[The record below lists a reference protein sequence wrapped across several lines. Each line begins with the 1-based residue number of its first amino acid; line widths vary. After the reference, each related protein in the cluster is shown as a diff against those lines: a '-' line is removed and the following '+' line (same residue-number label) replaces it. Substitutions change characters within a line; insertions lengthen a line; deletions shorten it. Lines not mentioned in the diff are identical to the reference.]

1 MRREDLIKLD
11 EEMVGAFVD
20 HDTDRIL
27 SHCADD
33 VLMVDYGFEPVQGKE
48 AARPYL
54 AMQFDPFSDSSA
66 RSLKRLVDGNELFAE
81 IEWTSTNSGDVPMP
95 DGSTVPAT
103 GKTIT
108 MRVAY
113 YARVDDDGQIV
124 EMRSYPDVA
133 AWMEQLGLMG

>member
-11 EEMVGAFVD
+11 DEMVGAFMD
-20 HDTDRIL
+20 HDVDLIL

-33 VLMVDYGFEPVQGKE
+33 VLLLDYGFEPVRGKE

-54 AMQFDPFSDSSA
+54 EVQFAPFANSSA
-66 RSLKRLVDGNELFAE
+66 RQLKRLVDGNEVFAE
-81 IEWTSTNSGDVPMP
+81 IEWTSTNTGDLPMP

-103 GKTIT
+103 GKIIT
-108 MRVAY
+108 VRVAY
-113 YARVDDDGQIV
+113 YARVDDDGQIL

>member
-11 EEMVGAFVD
+11 EEMMGAFMAHDVD
-20 HDTDRIL
+20 LIL

-33 VLMVDYGFEPVQGKE
+33 VLMVDYGFEPVRGKE

-54 AMQFDPFSDSSA
+54 EAQFAPFADSSGHT
-66 RSLKRLVDGNELFAE
+66 LKRLVDGNELFAE
-81 IEWTSTNSGDVPMP
+81 IEWTSTNVGDIPMP
-95 DGSTVPAT
+95 DGTVLPAT

-108 MRVAY
+108 VRVAY

-133 AWMEQLGLMG
+133 AWMEQLGLAG

>member
-20 HDTDRIL
+20 HDVDRIL

-33 VLMVDYGFEPVQGKE
+33 VLMVDYGFEPAQGKE

-54 AMQFDPFSDSSA
+54 AGQFAPFSDSSA
-66 RSLKRLVDGNELFAE
+66 RPLKRLVDGNELFAE
-81 IEWTSTNSGDVPMP
+81 IEWTSTNTGDLPMP
-95 DGSTVPAT
+95 DGTTVPAT
-103 GKTIT
+103 GRTIT
-108 MRVAY
+108 VRVAY
-113 YARVDDDGQIV
+113 YAKVDDDGQIV